1 VAAKTGHNDEAIV
14 NLEAVPKIDQV
25 INIPAIDY
33 LLGCAKLCRMDS
45 DAYRYLLKY
54 INEYKGQNFIKDAY
68 LKIAYFYM
76 LRGDEINYAYYL
88 KLVRFKGYSSNEK
101 DKQALK
107 EANDVRPD
115 VGLLRARLYFDGGYY
130 DRALAELKDRQD
142 SNFKLLRDR
151 IEFNYRLGRIYD
163 LMTKYNDAIVYYQ
176 RAINLGSGTSYYFA
190 SNAALSMGIIYEY
203 IKDYNQAANYYNQA
217 IAMKNHEYK
226 KSVDTQA
233 KQGLD
238 RIGR

>member
-1 VAAKTGHNDEAIV
+1 
-14 NLEAVPKIDQV
+14 
-25 INIPAIDY
+25 
-33 LLGCAKLCRMDS
+33 
-45 DAYRYLLKY
+45 
-54 INEYKGQNFIKDAY
+54 
-68 LKIAYFYM
+68 
-76 LRGDEINYAYYL
+76 
-88 KLVRFKGYSSNEK
+88 
-101 DKQALK
+101 
-107 EANDVRPD
+107 
-115 VGLLRARLYFDGGYY
+115 LRARLYFDGGYY